1 MPNESRKMDSKERKR
16 KAKDEKVLRPVRPSA
31 AITAEYDAKLVK
43 VIREMQ
49 DSVTWF
55 LKASYRKQE
64 PRIMAE
70 DERPADALR
79 RTMKKLAARWIKK
92 FDQAS
97 VKLAEWFAQSVETR
111 STSQLKKIL
120 KDGGIAVDFQMTPA
134 MRDIM
139 DATVNQNV
147 SLIRSIPSQYFTEVE
162 GMVMRSVQT
171 GRDMGQLSKDLKTR
185 FGITKRRAALI
196 ARTQNEMATAAF
208 NKARMLE
215 AGITEAVWLHSN
227 AGKTQRPTHVKAGRE
242 REKYDVARGWFDPD
256 PKVRRFIQPGELIN
270 CRCVGKP
277 VLKGFS

>member
-1 MPNESRKMDSKERKR
+1 MASKERKR

-43 VIREMQ
+43 LIREMQ

-70 DERPADALR
+70 DESPADALR
-79 RTMKKLAARWIKK
+79 RTMKELAARWIKR
-92 FDQAS
+92 FDQAA
-97 VKLAEWFAQSVETR
+97 VKMAEWFAQSVENR

-120 KDGGIAVDFQMTPA
+120 KDGGISVEFQVTPA

-147 SLIRSIPSQYFTEVE
+147 SLIRSIGSQYFTEVE

-171 GRDMGQLSKDLKTR
+171 GRDMGQLSKDLQAR
-185 FGITKRRAALI
+185 FGITKRRAELI
-196 ARTQNEMATAAF
+196 SRTQNEMATAAF
-208 NKARMLE
+208 NKVRMLE
-215 AGITEAVWLHSN
+215 AGITEAVWLHSH
-227 AGKTQRPTHVKAGRE
+227 AGKTPRPTHVKAGRE
-242 REKYDVARGWFDPD
+242 REKYDVAKGWFDPD
-256 PKVRRFIQPGELIN
+256 PKVRRYIQPGELIN

-277 VLKGFS
+277 VVKGFS